1 MIGASRIHGS
11 RRTGKCRT
19 CINMFRMADLY
30 LSEVKITVHICFVC
44 GVLCAAVLF
53 HVRKVRAEFACL
65 GGLLHNCVLL
75 ISLNFVL
82 LISLKFVQFI
92 SMNFV
97 QLISLKTR
105 HSLQPSVIITDHLT
119 D

>member
-11 RRTGKCRT
+11 CRTGKCRT
-19 CINMFRMADLY
+19 CINIFRLADLY
-30 LSEVKITVHICFVC
+30 LSEMRVTVHIYFVC
-44 GVLCAAVLF
+44 GVLGVAVLF

-65 GGLLHNCVLL
+65 GGLLLNFVQL
-75 ISLNFVL
+75 ISLNFL
-82 LISLKFVQFI
+82 QLISLKFVQFI

-97 QLISLKTR
+97 HLISLKTR
-105 HSLQPSVIITDHLT
+105 FSLPSSVITDHLT